1 MKGSWNAVMEK
12 PDFYRPSLPHVVTI
26 NGLQVLLISI
36 TCLHSYPIERGYL
49 PYSPPTQPPSIH
61 ASSHQQMTRKTP
73 SHSLHPG
80 YKSELRTAVQDRF
93 SLELAHCSDSISHS
107 NKLYF
112 PLFCLLSGNSFPTR
126 AWTTTFLVART
137 GTLGPLP
144 SPPFS

>member
-80 YKSELRTAVQDRF
+80 YKSGLRTPIQHRF
-93 SLELAHCSDSISHS
+93 SLELACCSNSISHS

-112 PLFCLLSGNSFPTR
+112 PLILSHVWQFFSNPH
-126 AWTTTFLVART
+126 
-137 GTLGPLP
+137 PDHDI
-144 SPPFS
+144 SPGGISPI